1 MKKDL
6 FNNRAIQV
14 PTNAAPAVIWTKNF
28 LLLCIA
34 NLCFFMSSHAFIP
47 ALPLYLVKIGGTQKH
62 VGFIMGAFT
71 LSSTLMRAIGGTLSD
86 RFGRKRIMILGLVLM
101 VIVCLSYTLRE
112 SVPYVAVLRIF
123 HGMAFGLIA
132 TAIST
137 MAADSLPPSR
147 LSEGIGYFGLAT
159 TISMSLSPLLALWIV
174 GQFTYRSL
182 FFFLSGMV
190 VVTLLC
196 GLQIDNTRIS
206 ARPSSPNSMAG
217 TIANL
222 LEKKSVLPS
231 ALAFCVSL
239 VNSSMLFFVAL
250 FATALKVPQIGLFF
264 ASSSVCMA
272 FSRPLSGRWADRGGA
287 NKVILLG
294 LGLMAVSALATGLS
308 QTLPGFILAGGLA
321 GLGVGFSIPTLQS
334 MAVQRAP
341 AERRGAATGTFY
353 AGYDMGLGLGA
364 IAWGLI
370 VQAHGYRSMY
380 FAALIPL
387 VLAGPIYWRLRKQPM
402 DTLPV

>member
-1 MKKDL
+1 MKKNL
-6 FNNRAIQV
+6 FKNRAGQV
-14 PTNAAPAVIWTKNF
+14 QNNAAPAVIWTNNF

-71 LSSTLMRAIGGTLSD
+71 LSSTIMRAIGGTLSD
-86 RFGRKRIMILGLVLM
+86 RFGRKKIMIMGLALM
-101 VIVCLSYTLRE
+101 VIVCLSYTIRE
-112 SVPYVAVLRIF
+112 SVAFVGVLRIF

-137 MAADSLPPSR
+137 MAADSLPTSR

-174 GQFTYRSL
+174 GQFSYRTL
-182 FFFLSGMV
+182 FFILSGMV
-190 VVTLLC
+190 VVTLSC
-196 GLQIDNTRIS
+196 GLLINNTRIPV
-206 ARPSSPNSMAG
+206 RPSGRNSLAG
-217 TIANL
+217 TITNL

-231 ALAFCVSL
+231 ALAFCISL
-239 VNSSMLFFVAL
+239 VNSSMLFFVAIY
-250 FATALKVPQIGLFF
+250 AASLKVGNIGLFF

-287 NKVILLG
+287 NKVILMG
-294 LGLMAVSALATGLS
+294 LFLMAASAVATGVS
-308 QTLPGFILAGGLA
+308 HTLTGFILAGGLA
-321 GLGVGFSIPTLQS
+321 GLGVGCSIPTLQS

-341 AERRGAATGTFY
+341 ADRRGAATGTFY

-370 VQAHGYRSMY
+370 VQASGYRSMY

-387 VLAGPIYWRLRKQPM
+387 ILAGPIYWKLRNNP
-402 DTLPV
+402 